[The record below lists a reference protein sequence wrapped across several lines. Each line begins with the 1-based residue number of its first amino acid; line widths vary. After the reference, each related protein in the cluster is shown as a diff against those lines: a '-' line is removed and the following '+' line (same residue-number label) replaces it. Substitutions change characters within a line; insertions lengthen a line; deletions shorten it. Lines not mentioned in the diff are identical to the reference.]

1 MSKFFLMSLLS
12 SSAVLGTMFLVA
24 PAASAQEI
32 PPQEITPLASLNPES
47 LPSDGLG
54 ADEVA
59 HDLAIDAGIDA
70 IAPTADPI
78 DRLDEQPS
86 TEIVPVLQLA
96 EAQVTEQSSDQTSLT
111 ASQTAINAGAE
122 ATSRDPLNPLTRD
135 GEAALAELDEVH
147 DPLNALQNLEPRA
160 MDQVTSVSQLS
171 DVQPTDWAFQALQSL
186 VERYGCI
193 AGYPDGTFKG
203 NRALSR
209 YEFAAGLN
217 ACLDRISELIAAAT
231 ADLATKEDLA
241 TLQRL
246 QDEFAAEIASIRGR
260 VDALEARSA
269 ELEANQFSTTTK
281 LSAEVIFA
289 FSDAFGDDTEANTVF
304 QDRIRLNFLT
314 SFTGKDL
321 LQTRVQAG
329 NTPPL
334 LTGTLGTQEGRFT
347 YDGPSGNDV
356 ELDIL
361 RYIFPVGKKV
371 KFQILANDAL
381 HHYYVDTVNP
391 YFEGLAGGSN
401 AISRFGERNPI
412 YRIGPFGAG
421 AAVAITPAK
430 KLRIDLGYIA
440 NEAEDPSE
448 GAGLFNGSYS
458 GIAQVVYGDRY
469 KVGLT
474 YVHAYNGTTAS
485 NFPTRFVLGGTGTG
499 LANLSPARL
508 SAATTLSSAR
518 ANTPVVSNAYGLQT
532 SLKFSSKF
540 IMNGWVGKIDSRLIG
555 LGDADIWTYALTFGF
570 IDLFK
575 EGNFGGIVVGAEPT
589 LRGLEVPGPEDFDRD
604 FAFHIEAFYKYRVN
618 DNILI
623 TPGVIWLT
631 SPNQDADNGDVV
643 IGTIR
648 TTFTF

>member
-12 SSAVLGTMFLVA
+12 SSAVLGIMFLVLPAA
-24 PAASAQEI
+24 PAQET
-32 PPQEITPLASLNPES
+32 TPIVSLDSEPLQFDGLE
-47 LPSDGLG
+47 SDGL
-54 ADEVA
+54 ADEVEV
-59 HDLAIDAGIDA
+59 DA
-70 IAPTADPI
+70 IAPTSTPF
-78 DRLDEQPS
+78 DRLDGGPTAQ
-86 TEIVPVLQLA
+86 IVPVMQLA
-96 EAQVTEQSSDQTSLT
+96 EAQETDRLSVQPSIADVETDTSVESESHPIAHLDT
-111 ASQTAINAGAE
+111 HGLESEDT
-122 ATSRDPLNPLTRD
+122 
-135 GEAALAELDEVH
+135 LADLDEVQ
-147 DPLNALQNLEPRA
+147 DPLDALQNPDDEV
-160 MDQVTSVSQLS
+160 MSQVTSVSQLS

-260 VDALEARSA
+260 VDALEARAA

-321 LQTRVQAG
+321 LQTRLQAG

-532 SLKFSSKF
+532 SLKFNSKF

-570 IDLFK
+570 IDLFR

-631 SPNQDADNGDVV
+631 SPNQDADNGDAV

>member
-12 SSAVLGTMFLVA
+12 SSEVLGIMFLVLPAA
-24 PAASAQEI
+24 PAQET
-32 PPQEITPLASLNPES
+32 TPIVSLDSEPLQFDGLE
-47 LPSDGLG
+47 SDGL
-54 ADEVA
+54 ADEVEV
-59 HDLAIDAGIDA
+59 DA
-70 IAPTADPI
+70 IAPTSTPF
-78 DRLDEQPS
+78 DRLDGGPTAQ
-86 TEIVPVLQLA
+86 IVPVMQLA
-96 EAQVTEQSSDQTSLT
+96 EAQETDRLSVQPSIADVETDTSVESESHPIAHLDT
-111 ASQTAINAGAE
+111 HGLESEDT
-122 ATSRDPLNPLTRD
+122 
-135 GEAALAELDEVH
+135 LADLDEVQ
-147 DPLNALQNLEPRA
+147 DPLDALQNPDDEV
-160 MDQVTSVSQLS
+160 MSQVTSVSQLS

-260 VDALEARSA
+260 VDALEARAA

-321 LQTRVQAG
+321 LQTRLQAG

-532 SLKFSSKF
+532 SLKFNSKF

-570 IDLFK
+570 IDLFR

-631 SPNQDADNGDVV
+631 SPNQDADNGDAV

>member
-12 SSAVLGTMFLVA
+12 SSAVLGIMFLVLPAA
-24 PAASAQEI
+24 PAQET
-32 PPQEITPLASLNPES
+32 TPIVSLDSEP
-47 LPSDGLG
+47 LQFDGL
-54 ADEVA
+54 ADEVEV
-59 HDLAIDAGIDA
+59 DA
-70 IAPTADPI
+70 IAPTSTPF
-78 DRLDEQPS
+78 DRLDGGPTAQ
-86 TEIVPVLQLA
+86 IVPVMQLA
-96 EAQVTEQSSDQTSLT
+96 EAQETDRLSVQPSIADVETDTSVESESHPIAHLDT
-111 ASQTAINAGAE
+111 HGLESEDT
-122 ATSRDPLNPLTRD
+122 
-135 GEAALAELDEVH
+135 LADLDEVQ
-147 DPLNALQNLEPRA
+147 DPLDALQNPDDEV
-160 MDQVTSVSQLS
+160 MSQVTSVSQLS

-260 VDALEARSA
+260 VDALEARAA

-321 LQTRVQAG
+321 LQTRLQAG

-532 SLKFSSKF
+532 SLKFNSKF

-570 IDLFK
+570 IDLFR

-631 SPNQDADNGDVV
+631 SPNQDADNGDAV